1 MDDPVIL
8 AGDVGGTKTYAAL
21 YQPRSQGYRPLFERR
36 YTTAEYPSLGAL
48 LAAFA
53 AESGRTPARVAVG
66 VPGPV
71 RQLPVRAVNLPWL
84 IDPEEIS
91 AALGGTRVTLLNDL
105 EATAYG
111 TQVLDAD
118 DVVVLNP
125 APVDPEGNVAVIA
138 AGTGLGEGGLCW
150 TGERY
155 TAVASEGGHASFSPL
170 DEVSVELWRH
180 LNLRHGHVSWERV
193 LSGPG
198 LAAIYEFLHDT
209 GRAPEPDGFAAE
221 LARAHDRAG
230 LISQAAL
237 AGTCELAVATL
248 DLFVY
253 LYGVESGNLALK
265 LMSTG
270 GLFVGGGIAPK
281 IVAKLKAGRF
291 IEGFV
296 AKGRMADPL
305 RAIPVK
311 VILNDKAAML
321 GSAFRGAQLEGA
333 A

>member
-21 YQPRSQGYRPLFERR
+21 YQPRSQGYQPLFERR

-48 LAAFA
+48 LAAFVA
-53 AESGRTPARVAVG
+53 ACGRTPARVAVG

-84 IDPEEIS
+84 IDPGEIS
-91 AALGGTRVTLLNDL
+91 AALGGTRVILLNDL
-105 EATAYG
+105 EATSYG
-111 TQVLDAD
+111 TQVLGAE

-125 APVDPEGNVAVIA
+125 VPVDPEGNVAVIA

-155 TAVASEGGHASFSPL
+155 TAIASEGGHASFSPL
-170 DEVSVELWRH
+170 DEVSAELWRY
-180 LNLRHGHVSWERV
+180 LSRRHGHVSWERV

-198 LAAIYEFLHDT
+198 LAAIYEFLRDA
-209 GRAPEPDGFAAE
+209 GAAPEPDRFAAE
-221 LARAHDRAG
+221 LDQTHDRAG

-237 AGTCELAVATL
+237 AGTCELAIAAL
-248 DLFVY
+248 ELFVY

-270 GLFVGGGIAPK
+270 GLYVGGGIAPK
-281 IVAKLKAGRF
+281 IVDQLRTGRF
-291 IEGFV
+291 MEGFV
-296 AKGRMADPL
+296 GKGRMADPL
-305 RAIPVK
+305 RAVPVK
-311 VILNDKAAML
+311 VILNDKAALL
-321 GSAFRGAQLEGA
+321 GAAFRGAQLEGA